1 MNLTLTE
8 QLSYATVRIECKS
21 KDNQLFTGTGYLF
34 RFRIDKELNTH
45 IPVVITN
52 KHVIKNA
59 YEGRIIFSKADEEG
73 NPDDKNHFGL
83 FLNNFEQMWKM
94 HPSDDVDLCAM
105 PIAPFLNQ
113 AERENHKLFYRSLDT
128 TLIPTQEQLDD
139 LSAMEDIVMVGYPNG
154 IWDSINNKPIFR
166 KGVTATHPNLD
177 YNGKKEFMIDAAWQH
192 DGLTELVITDSMHER
207 KEKMASLGDAAVA
220 LPGGVGTLEELLEV
234 ITWKQL
240 GIYTKP
246 IVIVNV
252 DGYYDYLI
260 AQLQQAADEL
270 FMRPQ
275 HLKMWTVV
283 ESADQVLEAIEN
295 AHTWNENLRQ
305 YAKI

>member
-1 MNLTLTE
+1 MQNICVYCASSSKIGSKYFETAK
-8 QLSYATVRIECKS
+8 QLGAILAQKGLRLIYGGGSVGVMGVLADSVLGAGGKV
-21 KDNQLFTGTGYLF
+21 TGV
-34 RFRIDKELNTH
+34 
-45 IPVVITN
+45 IP
-52 KHVIKNA
+52 
-59 YEGRIIFSKADEEG
+59 
-73 NPDDKNHFGL
+73 
-83 FLNNFEQMWKM
+83 Q
-94 HPSDDVDLCAM
+94 
-105 PIAPFLNQ
+105 
-113 AERENHKLFYRSLDT
+113 
-128 TLIPTQEQLDD
+128 
-139 LSAMEDIVMVGYPNG
+139 
-154 IWDSINNKPIFR
+154 
-166 KGVTATHPNLD
+166 
-177 YNGKKEFMIDAAWQH
+177 FMIDAAWQH

-240 GIYTKP
+240 GIYNKP

-295 AHTWNENLRQ
+295 AHTWDENLRQ

>member
-21 KDNQLFTGTGYLF
+21 KDNQLFTGTGYFF
-34 RFRIDKELNTH
+34 RFRINKELNTH

-113 AERENHKLFYRSLDT
+113 AEMANHKLFYRSLDT

-177 YNGKKEFMIDAAWQH
+177 YNGKKEFMIDAACIPGSSGSPVFLLNENGYSDKKGTTYLGAKRILLLGTLYAGPQ
-192 DGLTELVITDSMHER
+192 LTTEGEVVVVDVPTVQRAFALSKIPINLGLVIKSNR
-207 KEKMASLGDAAVA
+207 I
-220 LPGGVGTLEELLEV
+220 LELE
-234 ITWKQL
+234 
-240 GIYTKP
+240 
-246 IVIVNV
+246 
-252 DGYYDYLI
+252 D
-260 AQLQQAADEL
+260 L
-270 FMRPQ
+270 F
-275 HLKMWTVV
+275 
-283 ESADQVLEAIEN
+283 
-295 AHTWNENLRQ
+295 
-305 YAKI
+305 